1 MYSMSKNN
9 KLQLLLQT
17 HVFKTWCK
25 LLWDLE
31 GVILMCIRAIM
42 HIVYAFPWTLK
53 TAWRLL
59 LRYKS
64 IRSNIQR
71 LSIVEVVP
79 AWLLVVLQLANIELN
94 IKAKTENPTSVW
106 QPEKIKSCTIH
117 LQSWNLPRHCSYR
130 LCKILISCENFS
142 VNKALGVLTRK
153 LVMILVQNK

>member
-17 HVFKTWCK
+17 HVFKTCCK

-31 GVILMCIRAIM
+31 GVIHAIM
-42 HIVYAFPWTLK
+42 HVVYAFPWTSK

-71 LSIVEVVP
+71 LSIVEVLP

-117 LQSWNLPRHCSYR
+117 LQSWNLPQNCSQR
-130 LCKILISCENFS
+130 LCKIRISCEIFS
-142 VNKALGVLTRK
+142 VNKALGVLTTK

>member
-71 LSIVEVVP
+71 LSIVEVLP

-117 LQSWNLPRHCSYR
+117 LQSLNLPKTAARGYVKFLSPV
-130 LCKILISCENFS
+130 KTFW
-142 VNKALGVLTRK
+142 
-153 LVMILVQNK
+153 